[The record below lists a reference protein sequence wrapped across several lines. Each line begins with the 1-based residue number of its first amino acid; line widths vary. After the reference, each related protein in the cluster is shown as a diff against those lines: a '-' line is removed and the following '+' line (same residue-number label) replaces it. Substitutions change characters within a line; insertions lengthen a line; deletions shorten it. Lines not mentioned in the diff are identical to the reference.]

1 MKKQIILWALAAVA
15 FAACEKPVPYEPGA
29 PMDLN
34 GPNVYFS
41 SKNDI
46 DFVLPSDVN
55 TFELAI
61 CREDATDALTVPLKF
76 ACGYEG
82 AFEIPESVEFQA
94 GEDTV
99 YFSVTAGE
107 KFEMFKQYSF
117 ALTIPEEYT
126 HAYKPQDDTPNIMVS
141 VLQEDY
147 VPYAVGEY
155 FSEFL
160 DYVTGGNWPAWEQV
174 LEYSAITDTYRL
186 PDLWLPGTFM
196 TFQWDRAEA
205 VTAKGVFSMD
215 LDAGYGNLYAH
226 VDGGEYDSETK
237 TFVFYADIVDS
248 SSWGAIFGEYFT
260 ITEVLE

>member
-147 VPYAVGEY
+147 VPYAVGMYLCEFCEY
-155 FSEFL
+155 AA
-160 DYVTGGNWPAWEQV
+160 GWGAWEQV
-174 LEYSAITDTYRL
+174 LEYSAITDTYRFSN
-186 PDLWLPGTFM
+186 LWQPGTYM
-196 TFQWDRAEA
+196 TFKWDGAEN
-205 VTAKGVFSMD
+205 VTAEGAFAIG
-215 LDAGYGNLYAH
+215 LDAGYGMIYAH
-226 VDGGEYDSETK
+226 LEGGEYDSETQ
-237 TFVFYADIVDS
+237 TLVIYADMIDS
-248 SSWGAIFGEYFT
+248 SSWGDLFAQIFT